1 MNTKIRY
8 GLSAAVLA
16 LIGAG
21 ASAPQILDQFLDE
34 KEGNH
39 TMAYRDGSGIWT
51 ICRGATVVDG
61 KTVFPNMKLSKEK
74 CDQVNA
80 IERDKALAW
89 VERNIKVPLT
99 EPQKAGIASA
109 ILNPP
114 ANRFACTFTITSIQP
129 LIKRRRET
137 LTGANVIGTK

>member
-1 MNTKIRY
+1 MNAKIRY

-16 LIGAG
+16 LIAVGAP
-21 ASAPQILDQFLDE
+21 APDILDQFLDE

-39 TMAYRDGSGIWT
+39 TTAYRDGSGIWT
-51 ICRGATVVDG
+51 ICRGATMVDG
-61 KTVFPNMKLSKEK
+61 KPVFPGMKLSKEK

-99 EPQKAGIASA
+99 EPQNHRKRVSRHFV
-109 ILNPP
+109 P
-114 ANRFACTFTITSIQP
+114 ITLAPVSVS
-129 LIKRRRET
+129 RRRFIS
-137 LTGANVIGTK
+137 G